1 MRPRI
6 QHSIELMKTEVVDI
20 ETLLSD
26 IEDKLQGRINVPEI
40 VEHLNKPHADPE
52 GMLGTIERENLLL
65 ARQLRTI
72 TDRLRKLIGFIG

>member
-1 MRPRI
+1 MWPRI
-6 QHSIELMKTEVVDI
+6 HHSIELMKTEVVDI

-26 IEDKLQGRINVPEI
+26 IEEKLQGRINVPEN

-65 ARQLRTI
+65 ARQLRTL
-72 TDRLRKLIGFIG
+72 TDRMRKLIGFIG